1 MELVLAALLISNN
14 PYAWEISCQRWH
26 ESRAEILM
34 DENLPIWERSRL
46 IRYLRSKVVEPC
58 PDTTFS
64 DDTDELR
71 PNPRAARAERDRL
84 LHVAALR
91 TGA

>member
-1 MELVLAALLISNN
+1 MELLLAALLISNN

-34 DENLPIWERSRL
+34 DENLPAWEKSRL

-64 DDTDELR
+64 DDTHEHR